1 MDPAAFLNQFVSE
14 FLAGSPS
21 FEVGGQGGDAR
32 RSRRGLSP
40 SDVRRLIEEN
50 PDFGDQIRKMYTPG
64 PMLPNLPQAGYSV
77 SPKNAETLATLEYF
91 GNGQLV
97 NNPAVVRQAINTR
110 ASDILRNPYI

>member
-21 FEVGGQGGDAR
+21 FEVKGQGGDAR

-40 SDVRRLIEEN
+40 SDVQRLIEAN
-50 PDFGDQIRKMYTPG
+50 PDFEDHLRKIYTPG
-64 PMLPNLPQAGYSV
+64 PMLPNLPQADYSV

-110 ASDILRNPYI
+110 AADILRNPYI